1 MHFKRAYL
9 PGDHDGE
16 PLLHLIRPGEM
27 VKTSALAPASEKF
40 ISSLRPDPRYTY
52 VLSNA
57 MGNSKVFGANSNT
70 DWYGYNPNLDFD
82 GLVHA
87 WDGIGNDI
95 ETDRMKGKGWPY
107 GYPCFYGATVYA
119 HHKNH
124 DPQQLGFGDVIC
136 CVYNSEMQRVELVLR
151 VFNKEA
157 QEKGHSSILDRIRA
171 GERVDT
177 SMGCF
182 KAGAEI
188 SMADGTKK
196 RIEDVVVG
204 DRVRT
209 HTGSA
214 GRVTELH
221 RRRYKGE
228 FFEIKPANEDA
239 FHATVEHPFFAARGA
254 KDAYRVWK
262 KDRPAFD
269 WLYAKNLDDA
279 VLSRP
284 KVMKTIDPS
293 GLTREWARLLGY
305 YLAEGHVVFDKKGD
319 YAGIELT
326 VNKADYVNEE
336 IEELCTAIGSKNA
349 PVWRQRENSE
359 DSWAIGIYDPLIA
372 HACARVCGR
381 YSKTKSLEEAVLY
394 WPHEMQL
401 EFLGAYFNGD
411 GFAADG
417 DLLLSTSSNSLVHQV
432 REILFRLG
440 VPTSYQYLTH
450 KAGSGMSRV
459 DTFEW
464 VISIGKQWAGR
475 LAPYC
480 AKARKTEILRA
491 HNVLKDYG
499 DLWAVPIREY
509 RSYFDEADVYN
520 FEVED
525 DNSYIVNGVAAHN
538 CKVPFDLCSICTDWE
553 AIKTAW
559 KGFDPARHAHPG
571 IAILEFHKKREKI
584 RGLAITKADYCSC
597 MVNARGRVYPD
608 GRKVFVYNDFPRFFD
623 ESFVWIGADR
633 TARVMWHLPSGDAVP
648 TKHRAIASRVG
659 TVADLLESISS
670 KTASIEKEIPGGT
683 AEAAL
688 HDADVAPEMLETRIL
703 IGMRD
708 PQVSD
713 IKRVLA
719 ALAGLGILPTPREF
733 QSLVLS
739 TPEGQK
745 LSGVSWEL
753 FDDRVGGVD
762 DTFAIGA
769 RHFDAKLAQA
779 FLPFA
784 AHRSSFAPFLE
795 PRMASTTKRASIR
808 MLPTPKAL
816 TKIGQMYN
824 GFRLSVLRE
833 APQLLPKVASFLD
846 TDHVV
851 AAQDHADLGGFLLGD
866 APVIQLISAH
876 LQRSGDDGA
885 KIAAMARLT
894 STSNTLEKVSRL
906 GTVLREIV
914 GLDNDLGMMK
924 ALATLGAQAGK
935 LD

>member
-87 WDGIGNDI
+87 WEGIGNDI

-177 SMGCF
+177 SMG
-182 KAGAEI
+182 
-188 SMADGTKK
+188 
-196 RIEDVVVG
+196 
-204 DRVRT
+204 
-209 HTGSA
+209 
-214 GRVTELH
+214 
-221 RRRYKGE
+221 
-228 FFEIKPANEDA
+228 
-239 FHATVEHPFFAARGA
+239 
-254 KDAYRVWK
+254 
-262 KDRPAFD
+262 
-269 WLYAKNLDDA
+269 
-279 VLSRP
+279 
-284 KVMKTIDPS
+284 
-293 GLTREWARLLGY
+293 
-305 YLAEGHVVFDKKGD
+305 
-319 YAGIELT
+319 
-326 VNKADYVNEE
+326 
-336 IEELCTAIGSKNA
+336 
-349 PVWRQRENSE
+349 
-359 DSWAIGIYDPLIA
+359 
-372 HACARVCGR
+372 
-381 YSKTKSLEEAVLY
+381 
-394 WPHEMQL
+394 
-401 EFLGAYFNGD
+401 
-411 GFAADG
+411 
-417 DLLLSTSSNSLVHQV
+417 
-432 REILFRLG
+432 
-440 VPTSYQYLTH
+440 
-450 KAGSGMSRV
+450 
-459 DTFEW
+459 
-464 VISIGKQWAGR
+464 
-475 LAPYC
+475 
-480 AKARKTEILRA
+480 
-491 HNVLKDYG
+491 
-499 DLWAVPIREY
+499 
-509 RSYFDEADVYN
+509 
-520 FEVED
+520 
-525 DNSYIVNGVAAHN
+525 

-633 TARVMWHLPSGDAVP
+633 TARVMWHLPSGDAIP
-648 TKHRAIASRVG
+648 IKHRVG

-708 PQVSD
+708 PQVID

-733 QSLVLS
+733 QSLVLR